1 MKRKC
6 NNCVYRDNCKET
18 IPCEDFYPVDDD
30 YPTDRM
36 VERMI
41 EDSRSEYEDAWRSY
55 INEFAH

>member
-6 NNCVYRDNCKET
+6 DNCVYRDNCKET
-18 IPCEDFYPVDDD
+18 TPCEDFYPVDDN

-36 VERMI
+36 VEKMI
-41 EDSRSEYEDAWRSY
+41 EDGRSEYEDAWRSY